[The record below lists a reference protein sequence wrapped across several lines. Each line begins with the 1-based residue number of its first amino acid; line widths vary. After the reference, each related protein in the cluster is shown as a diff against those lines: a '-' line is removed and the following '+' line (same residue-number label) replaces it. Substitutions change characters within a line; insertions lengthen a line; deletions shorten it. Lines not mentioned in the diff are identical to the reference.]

1 MDMRGDCKHG
11 DGTEEQLRA
20 GGGGF
25 KGGVRSQSVLQ
36 REVSAAVDGLKWPPL
51 APRGWAP
58 LPALAA
64 VPSPAGG
71 DAGGSAGGGGS
82 GGGSVGG
89 KTLKILTWNVLCDG
103 LSGAHPERG
112 GFVYA
117 PEGSLDWEKRRW
129 KLLEEILRWDCDV
142 LVLQEVDHHHD
153 WLSPMLAKQGYRSLF
168 VKKPLA
174 PGMAF
179 NPHLEDGC
187 SLIYRATAATTTS
200 GDDAADSVPGK
211 RGAEFTTKLDLLD
224 AHSFSFAV
232 VETED
237 DTAGDNSGG
246 DGGGGEGGGT
256 GKAGPPAEPV
266 VGNQVALISLLGVS
280 SHGGGGEG
288 RGETEALVIVATT
301 HLKAKKDGHGEL
313 IRSRQAKQLLDEVAR
328 FRAGQEKARGLPA
341 GSVPVII
348 AGDFN
353 ATPHASGGYEPL
365 CYRQVTAHPLALRSA
380 LPLGDDLFTTWK
392 VRAAGG
398 GGVKESRHCIDYVW
412 LSEGVTTV
420 GGSTLPSAEELGPE
434 KAPSFAYPSDHF
446 AMAIDLRLPWV
457 RWMGC

>member
-1 MDMRGDCKHG
+1 MMR
-11 DGTEEQLRA
+11 RA
-20 GGGGF
+20 C
-25 KGGVRSQSVLQ
+25 VRS
-36 REVSAAVDGLKWPPL
+36 
-51 APRGWAP
+51 
-58 LPALAA
+58 
-64 VPSPAGG
+64 
-71 DAGGSAGGGGS
+71 
-82 GGGSVGG
+82 
-89 KTLKILTWNVLCDG
+89 C
-103 LSGAHPERG
+103 
-112 GFVYA
+112 
-117 PEGSLDWEKRRW
+117 RW

-187 SLIYRATAATTTS
+187 SLFYRAAAATTTA

-211 RGAEFTTKLDLLD
+211 RGAETTAKLDLLD
-224 AHSFSFAV
+224 AHSFSLAV

-246 DGGGGEGGGT
+246 DGGGGGGT
-256 GKAGPPAEPV
+256 DKAGPPAEPV

-280 SHGGGGEG
+280 SPGGGGGGGGEG
-288 RGETEALVIVATT
+288 RGEAEALVIVTTT

-380 LPLGDDLFTTWK
+380 PA
-392 VRAAGG
+392 VRRRLLHHLEGSGCGGGGRREGEQALHRLRVVVRRGEAGG
-398 GGVKESRHCIDYVW
+398 GVDV
-412 LSEGVTTV
+412 TV
-420 GGSTLPSAEELGPE
+420 GGGAGSREGAFLHLPVGSLRYGSGPAVTLNQRPG
-434 KAPSFAYPSDHF
+434 
-446 AMAIDLRLPWV
+446 R
-457 RWMGC
+457 

>member
-11 DGTEEQLRA
+11 DGTEEQPRA
-20 GGGGF
+20 GGGRLQ
-25 KGGVRSQSVLQ
+25 GGVRSQNVLQ
-36 REVSAAVDGLKWPPL
+36 REVSAAVDGLNWPPL

-58 LPALAA
+58 LRALAA
-64 VPSPAGG
+64 FPSPAGG
-71 DAGGSAGGGGS
+71 DAGGGGGS
-82 GGGSVGG
+82 GGGGERG

-129 KLLEEILRWDCDV
+129 RLLEEILRWDCDV

-187 SLIYRATAATTTS
+187 SLFYRATAATTTA
-200 GDDAADSVPGK
+200 GDNAADSVPGK
-211 RGAEFTTKLDLLD
+211 RGAEITTKLDLLD
-224 AHSFSFAV
+224 AHSFSLAV

-246 DGGGGEGGGT
+246 DGGGGGGEGGRT
-256 GKAGPPAEPV
+256 DKADPPAEPV

-280 SHGGGGEG
+280 SPGRGGEG
-288 RGETEALVIVATT
+288 RGEDEALVIVTTT

-365 CYRQVTAHPLALRSA
+365 CYGQITSHPLALRSA

-412 LSEGVTTV
+412 LSEGLRPVE
-420 GGSTLPSAEELGPE
+420 GSTLPSAEGLGLE
-434 KAPSFAYPSDHF
+434 RAPSFAYPSDHF
-446 AMAIDLRLPWV
+446 AIAVDLRLP
-457 RWMGC
+457 